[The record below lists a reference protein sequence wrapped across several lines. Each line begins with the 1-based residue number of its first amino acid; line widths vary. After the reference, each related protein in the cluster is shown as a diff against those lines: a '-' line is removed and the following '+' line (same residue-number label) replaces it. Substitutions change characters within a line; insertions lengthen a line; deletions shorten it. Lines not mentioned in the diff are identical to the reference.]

1 MSSTPS
7 ISRVVPSTSRL
18 AVLRS
23 GFRPSTSLKAGSADS
38 HPTRENRARRGPR
51 DSCSASPRSFSACP
65 ERLRAQRGRSR
76 RARRDSSSNL
86 SESAILLR
94 IIVQEILPLRQAQG
108 QDFACGLLLG
118 FTSLTPAGR
127 LKFIIGAESGG
138 GRRVPKTF
146 FCCWCGYACERDRFL
161 CSFHGGVRAVWR
173 PAVRAI
179 AGGKGYARSS
189 GEGSEQASTG
199 RYPARY

>member
-1 MSSTPS
+1 FESLGERHPPQNHRPRDPSPSASSG
-7 ISRVVPSTSRL
+7 
-18 AVLRS
+18 S
-23 GFRPSTSLKAGSADS
+23 GFRLRTPARLHLARSQPALSDS
-38 HPTRENRARRGPR
+38 ERRE
-51 DSCSASPRSFSACP
+51 
-65 ERLRAQRGRSR
+65 EE
-76 RARRDSSSNL
+76 SN
-86 SESAILLR
+86 
-94 IIVQEILPLRQAQG
+94 G
-108 QDFACGLLLG
+108 
-118 FTSLTPAGR
+118 PAGR